1 MEVQVT
7 PRENRKKPILFSTT
21 EALTTAGCGRHAGR
35 GPRRQTNIT
44 HQGTEA
50 SENPASRPHC
60 HPAATGRGQDTQKG
74 QVTLNPRATDEPQKL
89 AMHTTGLTHAVLAKS
104 DGPEQVVG
112 SDIERG
118 ATYFKQEEN
127 GTSGPTNGPEE
138 AGSPG
143 SRYRW

>member
-1 MEVQVT
+1 M
-7 PRENRKKPILFSTT
+7 
-21 EALTTAGCGRHAGR
+21 
-35 GPRRQTNIT
+35 
-44 HQGTEA
+44 
-50 SENPASRPHC
+50 
-60 HPAATGRGQDTQKG
+60 
-74 QVTLNPRATDEPQKL
+74 
-89 AMHTTGLTHAVLAKS
+89 TGLTHAVLAKS

-112 SDIERG
+112 RDIEWG